1 MGWYTLD
8 KRIVEVYSNGI
19 WIQTEFEDLRQGDR
33 FRLFESD
40 GERVVDD
47 KGRNEWI
54 ASSNAFM
61 KLGDWVINVY

>member
-1 MGWYTLD
+1 MD
-8 KRIVEVYSNGI
+8 KRIVEVYFNGT
-19 WIQTEFEDLRQGDR
+19 WIQTEFEDLRKDNK
-33 FRLFESD
+33 FRLFKSD

-61 KLGDWVINVY
+61 KLGDWVINIE